1 VPGGDEPYPVP
12 ARSTDLLNALLSYA
26 RHALGADHALLSEW
40 AADSDSLTTLGVNGE
55 LTDPM
60 LQTVGLLVDNSDYIV
75 EGSESNTH
83 RAFRT
88 GRPVVLRHDDPALT
102 PQLRAYLDRIGAATE
117 VIVPV
122 RASAGGGWLMEVYF
136 RSAGQIQPEQLDDAM
151 RFGALAGAVVSRDAV
166 AAALERSD
174 ALYGGLVEQLP
185 AHVFQRRPDGK
196 LIMVGPWLARWLGYD
211 PETWVVGDD
220 SRWTEALHEDD
231 RERVLTDYGAALA
244 AGEAYADEYR
254 MRRTDGAVVW
264 LREVDVPI
272 RDSQGQV
279 VSRQGVVF
287 DVTDLATTRSELARR
302 ARQHEVV
309 SRLGLRALQ
318 GAEWHTTAVEAVR
331 EVADVLDAELTVA
344 LDLTTEGLMLV
355 PGAVVGAPERVV
367 TLDLSADS
375 DLMSAFTNDD
385 AVVLDGEAAGSM
397 SGVMAKIAALGINF
411 GVLLAC
417 TDHAQSISREDA
429 NFVQSTANVLAAA
442 AARSRVARQ
451 LRHSEEQRRE
461 VFAQLLR
468 AADEERRRVA
478 MELHDDTIQ
487 VMTAA
492 LISLDR
498 QRNAEAVGDSRRAAE
513 AAVAVRESLAAAV
526 ERTRR
531 LSFELVPPLLE
542 VNGLEAAVSDLL
554 AVVAADAGFAFE
566 VSADVTRHS
575 FAVEALAYRTI
586 QELLSNVR
594 RHAQATSVQVRL
606 TDADAV
612 MQGEVADDGVGFDPA
627 ALGDRPASV
636 LHFGLDAA
644 AERVRLAGG
653 AFEFD
658 SRPGGGTRIVF
669 TIPLEPV
676 PAAVPAL

>member
-1 VPGGDEPYPVP
+1 MPSGDEPFPVP
-12 ARSTDLLNALLSYA
+12 PRFTDLLTALLEYA
-26 RHALGADHALLSEW
+26 RHALGADHVLLSEW
-40 AADSDSLTTLGVNGE
+40 SADADTLTTLGVSGD

-60 LQTVGLLVDNSDYIV
+60 VQTVGLLVHNSEYIV
-75 EGSESNTH
+75 DGGESNT
-83 RAFRT
+83 RQAFRT
-88 GRPVVLRHDDPALT
+88 QRPAVLRRDDPALT
-102 PQLRAYLDRIGAATE
+102 RRLRGYLEQIGAAVE

-122 RASAGGGWLMEVYF
+122 LESAGGGWLMEVYF
-136 RSAGQIQPEQLDDAM
+136 RTPGPIEPEQLDDAM

-166 AAALERSD
+166 TAALERSE
-174 ALYGGLVEQLP
+174 ALYRGLVEQLP

-196 LIMVGPWLARWLGYD
+196 LVLAGPWLARWLGYD
-211 PETWVVGDD
+211 PDSWVVGDD
-220 SRWTEALHEDD
+220 TRWNEALHEDD
-231 RERVLTDYGAALA
+231 RERVLTGYAAALA
-244 AGEAYADEYR
+244 EGEPYADEYR
-254 MRRTDGAVVW
+254 MRRIDGAVVW

-272 RDSQGQV
+272 RDSHGRV
-279 VSRQGVVF
+279 VTRQGVVF
-287 DVTDLATTRSELARR
+287 DVTDLVTTRSELARR

-309 SRLGLRALQ
+309 SKLGLRALQ
-318 GAEWHTTAVEAVR
+318 GDEWHATAVNAVR
-331 EVADVLDAELTVA
+331 EVAAVLGAELTVA
-344 LDLTTEGLMLV
+344 LDLTVDGLV
-355 PGAVVGAPERVV
+355 PVAGAVVGSPERLA
-367 TLDLSADS
+367 TLDLSPES

-385 AVVLDGEAAGSM
+385 AVVMEGGPPGSM

-411 GVLLAC
+411 GVLIAC
-417 TDHAQSISREDA
+417 TDHAQPITRDDA
-429 NFVQSTANVLAAA
+429 HFVQSTANVLAAA
-442 AARSRVARQ
+442 AARGRVALQ
-451 LRHSEEQRRE
+451 LSHSEQQRRE

-498 QRNAEAVGDSRRAAE
+498 QRNAEAMGDVRRSTE
-513 AAVAVRESLAAAV
+513 AAMAVRESLAAAV

-566 VSADVTRHS
+566 VSAEVARHS

-594 RHAQATSVQVRL
+594 RHAHAANVRVRL
-606 TDADAV
+606 ADVDGV
-612 MQGEVADDGVGFDPA
+612 MEGEVADDGVGFDPA
-627 ALGDRPASV
+627 ALGDRPASA

-653 AFEFD
+653 AFRFE

-676 PAAVPAL
+676 PAVV

>member
-1 VPGGDEPYPVP
+1 VPGGDEPFPVP
-12 ARSTDLLNALLSYA
+12 PRSTDLLNALLSYA
-26 RHALGADHALLSEW
+26 RHALGADHVLLSEW
-40 AADSDSLTTLGVNGE
+40 AADGDTLTTLGVSGE
-55 LTDPM
+55 LTDDM
-60 LQTVGLLVDNSDYIV
+60 VTTVGLLVHNSDYIV
-75 EGSESNTH
+75 GGSESNTR

-88 GRPVVLRHDDPALT
+88 RQPAVLRRDDSALT
-102 PQLRAYLDRIGAATE
+102 PQLHAYLDRIGAATE

-122 RASAGGGWLMEVYF
+122 RESERGGWLMEVYF
-136 RSAGQIQPEQLDDAM
+136 RTPSRLEPEQLDDAM
-151 RFGALAGAVVSRDAV
+151 RFGALAGAVVSRDEV

-174 ALYGGLVEQLP
+174 ALYRGLVEQLP

-196 LIMVGPWLARWLGYD
+196 LMLVGPWLARWLGYD
-211 PETWVVGDD
+211 PESWVVGDD

-231 RERVLTDYGAALA
+231 ADRVVKEYAAALA
-244 AGEAYADEYR
+244 AGEPYADEYR
-254 MRRTDGAVVW
+254 MRRIDGAVVW

-272 RDSQGQV
+272 RDSHGEV

-287 DVTDLATTRSELARR
+287 DVTDLLTTRSELARR

-309 SRLGLRALQ
+309 SKLGLGALQ
-318 GAEWHTTAVEAVR
+318 GEEWHTTAVEAVR
-331 EVADVLDAELTVA
+331 EVADVLEAELTVA
-344 LDLTTEGLMLV
+344 LDLTPEGLTLV
-355 PGAVVGAPERVV
+355 PGAVVGTPERLVA
-367 TLDLSADS
+367 LDLSPES

-385 AVVLDGEAAGSM
+385 AVVLDGESPGAM

-417 TDHAQSISREDA
+417 TDDARAISRDDA

-442 AARSRVARQ
+442 AARGRVASQ
-451 LRHSEEQRRE
+451 LSHSEQQRRE

-498 QRNAEAVGDSRRAAE
+498 QRNAEEIGDTRRAAE
-513 AAVAVRESLAAAV
+513 AAIAVRESLAAAV

-566 VSADVTRHS
+566 VSAGVARHS

-594 RHAQATSVQVRL
+594 RHAHAANVQVRL
-606 TDADAV
+606 ADTDGV
-612 MQGEVADDGVGFDPA
+612 MEGEVADDGVGFDPS
-627 ALGDRPASV
+627 ALGDRRAAV

-653 AFEFD
+653 AFRFD
-658 SRPGGGTRIVF
+658 SRLGGGTRVWF

-676 PAAVPAL
+676 PAAVPSV

>member
-1 VPGGDEPYPVP
+1 MPGGDEPFPVP
-12 ARSTDLLNALLSYA
+12 PRSPDLLNALLSYA
-26 RHALGADHALLSEW
+26 RHALGADHVLLSEW
-40 AADSDSLTTLGVNGE
+40 GAEADTLTTLAVDGE
-55 LTDPM
+55 LTDAM
-60 LQTVGLLVDNSDYIV
+60 VTTVGLFVHNSDYIV
-75 EGSESNTH
+75 GGSESNTR

-88 GRPVVLRHDDPALT
+88 REPAVLRRGDPALT
-102 PQLRAYLDRIGAATE
+102 PQLHAYLDRIGAATE
-117 VIVPV
+117 LIVPV
-122 RASAGGGWLMEVYF
+122 LESAAGGWLMEIYF
-136 RSAGQIQPEQLDDAM
+136 REARTIEPEKLDDAM

-174 ALYGGLVEQLP
+174 ALYRGLVEQLP

-196 LIMVGPWLARWLGYD
+196 LLLVGPWLARWLGYD
-211 PETWVVGDD
+211 PETWVVGED

-231 RERVLTDYGAALA
+231 RERVLTDYSAALA

-254 MRRTDGAVVW
+254 MRRIDGAVVW

-272 RDSQGQV
+272 HDSHGRV

-309 SRLGLRALQ
+309 SALGLRALQ
-318 GAEWHTTAVEAVR
+318 GEEWHTTAVAAVR
-331 EVADVLDAELTVA
+331 EVADVLGAELTVA
-344 LDLTTEGLMLV
+344 LDLTEDGLTLV
-355 PGAVVGAPERVV
+355 PGAVVGAPERLV
-367 TLDLSADS
+367 TLDLSPES

-385 AVVLDGEAAGSM
+385 AVVLDSPASM

-417 TDHAQSISREDA
+417 TDHPQSISREDA

-442 AARSRVARQ
+442 AARGRVAGQ
-451 LRHSEEQRRE
+451 LSHSEQQRRE

-498 QRNAEAVGDSRRAAE
+498 QRNAELVGDTRRAAE
-513 AAVAVRESLAAAV
+513 AAMAVRDSLAAAV

-566 VSADVTRHS
+566 VSADVARHS

-594 RHAQATSVQVRL
+594 RHAQAANVQVRL
-606 TDADAV
+606 ADADGV

-627 ALGDRPASV
+627 AFGDRPATV

-653 AFEFD
+653 VFRFD
-658 SRPGGGTRIVF
+658 SRPGGGTTVSF

-676 PAAVPAL
+676 PAALPSV